1 MVLDLEKKRIV
12 DLGMMK
18 IVDLVE
24 VKNKHSY
31 LVELL
36 PSHSVAV
43 SYFPVSNSFTHIS
56 LCTIIKI
63 KIFQNTVYK
72 QFFE

>member
-31 LVELL
+31 LAEFL

-43 SYFPVSNSFTHIS
+43 SYFPF
-56 LCTIIKI
+56 
-63 KIFQNTVYK
+63 YK
-72 QFFE
+72 

>member
-1 MVLDLEKKRIV
+1 MMKLDSRGRMELDLEKKRIV

-31 LVELL
+31 LAEFL

-43 SYFPVSNSFTHIS
+43 SYFPF
-56 LCTIIKI
+56 
-63 KIFQNTVYK
+63 YK
-72 QFFE
+72 